1 MNIINQFRRKVR
13 IVEEV
18 CDTRYLQA
26 AQEAE
31 YHVPQTDTDYPV
43 YLTVK
48 VQVKVAFV
56 WVTVWAE
63 SCDITDGDT
72 PMDNELCGTCLSYD
86 PDKETQGFGEL
97 HSIRLSGERVP
108 TKLHRLA

>member
-1 MNIINQFRRKVR
+1 M
-13 IVEEV
+13 
-18 CDTRYLQA
+18 QA

-72 PMDNELCGTCLSYD
+72 RPHIVKRANDCTELWRVRNMDKQNKRPEWVQLELFPEMKAS
-86 PDKETQGFGEL
+86 QGGGAV
-97 HSIRLSGERVP
+97 SNQQ
-108 TKLHRLA
+108 K